1 MVTQYKTIKAV
12 ALLTVVSLF
21 LSFPVSLMA
30 ADDEGKLA
38 LTYTLDDCIR
48 IAGRQSPA
56 IIAAA
61 AEMKRAKGVI
71 WEVWAS
77 IISVNADASY
87 TYFQKPP
94 GSTIPADLFGPGS
107 PPTDIF
113 MGIPAHDQYN
123 VGLEGRLPVF
133 TGGRVVSGLAV
144 AYLSD
149 DIAYEQYRKA
159 VNDTL
164 YNVRVAFYS
173 VILAREV
180 VKVRTAALD
189 LLTRHLE
196 TTGKKYDVGVV
207 SRFDVLRSEV
217 EVANA
222 RPPLIAAKR
231 DLVLAGDTLKRVLG
245 VDVGEPFEIEG
256 ELTFNEEAADID
268 GLLKE
273 ADEASPELIISRK
286 TERIAAKNVNMAV
299 GEFLPTVSTF
309 ARYEGTTND
318 FSWNQD
324 DWKWD
329 FTAGVMVS
337 VPLTDMLVTGAKVK
351 EARANYTKA
360 RVGMLDTV
368 NSVKLDIKGA
378 YYDLVG
384 AREIVES
391 QRLNIDMAAE
401 AVKIAEVRYDNGIS
415 TLLELMDAQLAL
427 TSAQLNWLNAL
438 FGYEEAKA
446 RIKKIVGAE
455 GPEKK

>member
-1 MVTQYKTIKAV
+1 V
-12 ALLTVVSLF
+12 LL
-21 LSFPVSLMA
+21 PVSGLA
-30 ADDEGKLA
+30 QDESGKLP
-38 LTYTLDDCIR
+38 LTYTLDDCIK

-56 IIAAA
+56 ILAAA
-61 AEMKRAKGVI
+61 AEMKRTKGVI

-77 IISVNADASY
+77 ILSANADASY
-87 TYFQKPP
+87 TYFEKPP
-94 GSTIPADLFGPGS
+94 GSTIPADSFGAGT
-107 PPTDIF
+107 PPTDVF
-113 MGIPAHDQYN
+113 LGIPSHDQYN
-123 VGLEGRLPVF
+123 IGVEGSLPIF

-149 DIAYEQYRKA
+149 DIAYQQYRMA

-180 VKVRTAALD
+180 VKVRTEALD

-196 TTGKKYDVGVV
+196 TTRKKYDVGVV
-207 SRFDVLRSEV
+207 SKFDVLRSEV

-231 DLVLAGDTLKRVLG
+231 DLALAGESLKRVLG
-245 VDVGEPFEIEG
+245 MDVSEPFEVEG
-256 ELTFNEEAADID
+256 ELTFAEEPADID

-273 ADEASPELIISRK
+273 ADLGSPELTIARK
-286 TERIAAKNVNMAV
+286 TERIASKNVNMAV
-299 GEFLPTVSTF
+299 GEFLPTISTF
-309 ARYEGTTND
+309 ARYEGTTYD
-318 FSWNQD
+318 FSWYRD
-324 DWKWD
+324 DWQWD
-329 FTAGVMVS
+329 FTAGVMMT
-337 VPLTDMLVTGAKVK
+337 VPITDLFVTAAKVK
-351 EARANYTKA
+351 EARADYTKA

-368 NSVKLDIKGA
+368 NKVKVDIKGA
-378 YYDLVG
+378 YYDLVQ

-391 QRLNIDMAAE
+391 QRLNIDMATE
-401 AVKIAEVRYDNGIS
+401 AVKIAEVRYDSGIS

-438 FGYEEAKA
+438 YGYEEAKA

>member
-1 MVTQYKTIKAV
+1 
-12 ALLTVVSLF
+12 
-21 LSFPVSLMA
+21 MA
-30 ADDEGKLA
+30 ADEEGKLP

-48 IAGRQSPA
+48 IAEKQSPA

-61 AEMKRAKGVI
+61 AEMKRTKGLI
-71 WEVWAS
+71 WQVWAS
-77 IISVNADASY
+77 IISVNADGTY
-87 TYFQKPP
+87 THLNTPP
-94 GSTIPADLFGPGS
+94 GTTIPAGAFGGGL
-107 PPTDIF
+107 PPSDVFLGVPT
-113 MGIPAHDQYN
+113 HDVYN
-123 VGLEGRLPVF
+123 VGVTGSLPIF

-173 VILAREV
+173 IVLAREV
-180 VKVRTAALD
+180 VKVRTDALD
-189 LLTRHLE
+189 LLSRHLD

-207 SRFDVLRSEV
+207 SKFDVLRSEV

-231 DLVLAGDTLKRVLG
+231 DLVLAGETLKRIMG
-245 VDVGEPFEIEG
+245 VDVGEPLEIEG
-256 ELTFNEEAADID
+256 ELTFNEEPADLD
-268 GLLKE
+268 ALLKE
-273 ADEASPELIISRK
+273 ADEKSPELIIARK

-309 ARYEGTTND
+309 ARYEGTTYD
-318 FSWNQD
+318 LSWNHIDRWEQD
-324 DWKWD
+324 DWTWD
-329 FTAGVMVS
+329 WTAGVMMS
-337 VPLTDMLVTGAKVK
+337 VPITDLLVTAAKVK
-351 EARANYTKA
+351 EARATYTKA

-378 YYDLVG
+378 YYDLVE
-384 AREIVES
+384 AHEVVES
-391 QRLNIDMAAE
+391 QRMNIDMAQE

-446 RIKKIVGAE
+446 RIKKIIGTE
-455 GPEKK
+455 EIKKK